1 MVQRFNVDCV
11 MSKFDA
17 YKHVG
22 CHVPIRLVQSPLK
35 SIERKE
41 KKYLTLCAANM
52 HVPGSA
58 FSLVGSIRFREHTTI
73 SQLKK
78 LFYLEDVSFC
88 VVELGN

>member
-1 MVQRFNVDCV
+1 MVGLYELLFELHRFNVDCV

-22 CHVPIRLVQSPLK
+22 HLVPIRLVQSPLK

-52 HVPGSA
+52 SVPGSA
-58 FSLVGSIRFREHTTI
+58 FSCWWA
-73 SQLKK
+73 Q
-78 LFYLEDVSFC
+78 
-88 VVELGN
+88 